1 MRAIVLA
8 LAVLAGLKIWT
19 QDTFYRAATEDAV
32 IEAYRDRAIA
42 ACQKEP
48 QKDKQGR
55 QLAPSIVT
63 WASPASVRLVIG
75 NSTIPVRIWELDHER
90 WDQRFKH
97 AYIVLAAGE
106 RHARLICAYDIA
118 RRSAEITHI

>member
-1 MRAIVLA
+1 MLA

-19 QDTFYRAATEDAV
+19 QDTFYRSATEDA
-32 IEAYRDRAIA
+32 IIDAYRDRAIA

-48 QKDKQGR
+48 RRTKRAIACAFDR
-55 QLAPSIVT
+55 D
-63 WASPASVRLVIG
+63 WASPTSVHLVIG
-75 NSTIPVRIWELDHER
+75 NSNISVHVWEIDHEQ
-90 WDQRFKH
+90 WDARFKH